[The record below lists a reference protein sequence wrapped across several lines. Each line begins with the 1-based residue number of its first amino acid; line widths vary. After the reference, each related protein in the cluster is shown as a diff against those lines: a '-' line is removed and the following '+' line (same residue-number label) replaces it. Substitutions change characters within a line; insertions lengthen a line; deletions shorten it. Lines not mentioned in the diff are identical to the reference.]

1 MKKTMLR
8 AGAFACAMGAVI
20 QIAAC
25 GDDDDT
31 PTGPANGLP
40 VGVAATLALP
50 PGNFTVTPDGRLF
63 FSLHQNYAPPR
74 PLIEVDGQGNELAF
88 PRPGQ
93 EPLPALVAV
102 LGVRSDTAGVLW
114 ILDNGNRGKVTPK
127 IVAYDTRN
135 GRVARTI
142 QGWAQEIG
150 RRMVSRKSGR
160 IINIS
165 SIAGLRA
172 INQLAVYGMSKAG
185 LIQMTRAMALEW
197 GRHGINVN
205 AICPG
210 YIETEINSDY
220 WKSEGG
226 QKLLSML
233 PRKRV
238 GQSQD
243 LDGVLLLLASGAS
256 AFINGA
262 VISADDGFSVA

>member
-1 MKKTMLR
+1 MPTPESVFRLDGKVALVTGASSGLGARFAKTLSLGGAKVALAARRMDRLQALCNEIAAVGCDALPVTLDVNDPGAIKTAADIVESRLGPIDILVNNSGISVQRRLGDYSPADYDQVMNTNLR
-8 AGAFACAMGAVI
+8 GAFFV
-20 QIAAC
+20 
-25 GDDDDT
+25 
-31 PTGPANGLP
+31 
-40 VGVAATLALP
+40 
-50 PGNFTVTPDGRLF
+50 
-63 FSLHQNYAPPR
+63 
-74 PLIEVDGQGNELAF
+74 
-88 PRPGQ
+88 
-93 EPLPALVAV
+93 
-102 LGVRSDTAGVLW
+102 
-114 ILDNGNRGKVTPK
+114 
-127 IVAYDTRN
+127 
-135 GRVARTI
+135 
-142 QGWAQEIG
+142 AQEIG

>member
-1 MKKTMLR
+1 MPTPESVFRLDGKVALVTGASSGLGARFAKTLSLGGAKVALAARRLDRLQTLCDEIAAVGCDALPVALDVKDPGAIKTAADIVESQLGPIDILVNNSGISVQRRLGDYSPADFDLVMNTNLR
-8 AGAFACAMGAVI
+8 GAFFV
-20 QIAAC
+20 
-25 GDDDDT
+25 
-31 PTGPANGLP
+31 
-40 VGVAATLALP
+40 
-50 PGNFTVTPDGRLF
+50 
-63 FSLHQNYAPPR
+63 
-74 PLIEVDGQGNELAF
+74 
-88 PRPGQ
+88 
-93 EPLPALVAV
+93 
-102 LGVRSDTAGVLW
+102 
-114 ILDNGNRGKVTPK
+114 
-127 IVAYDTRN
+127 
-135 GRVARTI
+135 
-142 QGWAQEIG
+142 AQEIG

-165 SIAGLRA
+165 SVAGLRA

-233 PRKRV
+233 PRKRI

-243 LDGVLLLLASGAS
+243 LDGVLLLLASDAS
-256 AFINGA
+256 AFLNGA
-262 VISADDGFSVA
+262 VISADDGFSIA

>member
-1 MKKTMLR
+1 MPTPESVFRLDGKIALVTGASSGLGARFARTLSLGGAKVALAARRTDRLQALCDEIAAVGCDALPVALDVNDPGAIKAVADIVESRLGSIDILVNNSGISVQRRLGDYSPADFDQVMNTNLR
-8 AGAFACAMGAVI
+8 GAFFV
-20 QIAAC
+20 
-25 GDDDDT
+25 
-31 PTGPANGLP
+31 
-40 VGVAATLALP
+40 
-50 PGNFTVTPDGRLF
+50 
-63 FSLHQNYAPPR
+63 
-74 PLIEVDGQGNELAF
+74 
-88 PRPGQ
+88 
-93 EPLPALVAV
+93 
-102 LGVRSDTAGVLW
+102 
-114 ILDNGNRGKVTPK
+114 
-127 IVAYDTRN
+127 
-135 GRVARTI
+135 
-142 QGWAQEIG
+142 AQEIG

>member
-1 MKKTMLR
+1 MPTPESVFRLDGKIALVTGASSGLGARFARTLSLGGAKVALAARRTDRLQALCDEIAAVGCDALPVALDVNDPGAIKAVADIVESRLGSIDILVNNSGISVQRRLGDYSPADYDQVMNTNLR
-8 AGAFACAMGAVI
+8 GAFFV
-20 QIAAC
+20 
-25 GDDDDT
+25 
-31 PTGPANGLP
+31 
-40 VGVAATLALP
+40 
-50 PGNFTVTPDGRLF
+50 
-63 FSLHQNYAPPR
+63 
-74 PLIEVDGQGNELAF
+74 
-88 PRPGQ
+88 
-93 EPLPALVAV
+93 
-102 LGVRSDTAGVLW
+102 
-114 ILDNGNRGKVTPK
+114 
-127 IVAYDTRN
+127 
-135 GRVARTI
+135 
-142 QGWAQEIG
+142 AQEIG
-150 RRMVSRKSGR
+150 RRMVGRKSGR

-165 SIAGLRA
+165 SIAGLLA